1 MKNHYTKE
9 LLITSTYSDRFCELG
24 LTQATLLLQD
34 AMTELFYTYQCDAI
48 RLSQSHQVIWAVART
63 KLRYDGPIRWMD
75 RVKLTAFPVKVS
87 PVAIHLNLLLEGM
100 DGTPLLRARQETCAI
115 DVTTHALRKTDTTP
129 FPRDLTWPAP
139 VFTDPFCRTKLKLGE
154 EDLAL
159 RHQVRTSDTDMN
171 QHMNNTDYVRLIL
184 DTRPSSFWNTHRI
197 RDFDVH
203 YVSEAVE
210 GEELQVY
217 CQETSGQLAVQI
229 KRGETS
235 LVKAFLQLEPRSPQ
249 G

>member
-87 PVAIHLNLLLEGM
+87 PLVQVNFSARSN
-100 DGTPLLRARQETCAI
+100 GTRVPCMRRNSSA
-115 DVTTHALRKTDTTP
+115 VT
-129 FPRDLTWPAP
+129 
-139 VFTDPFCRTKLKLGE
+139 
-154 EDLAL
+154 
-159 RHQVRTSDTDMN
+159 
-171 QHMNNTDYVRLIL
+171 
-184 DTRPSSFWNTHRI
+184 
-197 RDFDVH
+197 
-203 YVSEAVE
+203 
-210 GEELQVY
+210 
-217 CQETSGQLAVQI
+217 
-229 KRGETS
+229 
-235 LVKAFLQLEPRSPQ
+235 
-249 G
+249 

>member
-87 PVAIHLNLLLEGM
+87 PVA
-100 DGTPLLRARQETCAI
+100 RVA
-115 DVTTHALRKTDTTP
+115 
-129 FPRDLTWPAP
+129 
-139 VFTDPFCRTKLKLGE
+139 
-154 EDLAL
+154 
-159 RHQVRTSDTDMN
+159 QVRRSLCREAAASRVEA
-171 QHMNNTDYVRLIL
+171 VRPCLSSSPGEKS
-184 DTRPSSFWNTHRI
+184 PSS
-197 RDFDVH
+197 
-203 YVSEAVE
+203 
-210 GEELQVY
+210 
-217 CQETSGQLAVQI
+217 
-229 KRGETS
+229 
-235 LVKAFLQLEPRSPQ
+235 
-249 G
+249 

>member
-87 PVAIHLNLLLEGM
+87 PGAIQHQ
-100 DGTPLLRARQETCAI
+100 GTHHR
-115 DVTTHALRKTDTTP
+115 HAGVIR
-129 FPRDLTWPAP
+129 
-139 VFTDPFCRTKLKLGE
+139 FT
-154 EDLAL
+154 
-159 RHQVRTSDTDMN
+159 
-171 QHMNNTDYVRLIL
+171 
-184 DTRPSSFWNTHRI
+184 RI
-197 RDFDVH
+197 
-203 YVSEAVE
+203 
-210 GEELQVY
+210 
-217 CQETSGQLAVQI
+217 
-229 KRGETS
+229 
-235 LVKAFLQLEPRSPQ
+235 
-249 G
+249 

>member
-100 DGTPLLRARQETCAI
+100 DGTPLL
-115 DVTTHALRKTDTTP
+115 L
-129 FPRDLTWPAP
+129 
-139 VFTDPFCRTKLKLGE
+139 
-154 EDLAL
+154 
-159 RHQVRTSDTDMN
+159 
-171 QHMNNTDYVRLIL
+171 
-184 DTRPSSFWNTHRI
+184 
-197 RDFDVH
+197 
-203 YVSEAVE
+203 
-210 GEELQVY
+210 
-217 CQETSGQLAVQI
+217 
-229 KRGETS
+229 
-235 LVKAFLQLEPRSPQ
+235 LEHPPHP
-249 G
+249 GF

>member
-63 KLRYDGPIRWMD
+63 KLRYDGPVRWMD

-129 FPRDLTWPAP
+129 FPRDLTWPTP

-154 EDLAL
+154 GDLAL

-217 CQETSGQLAVQI
+217 CQETSGQF
-229 KRGETS
+229 G
-235 LVKAFLQLEPRSPQ
+235 FL
-249 G
+249 